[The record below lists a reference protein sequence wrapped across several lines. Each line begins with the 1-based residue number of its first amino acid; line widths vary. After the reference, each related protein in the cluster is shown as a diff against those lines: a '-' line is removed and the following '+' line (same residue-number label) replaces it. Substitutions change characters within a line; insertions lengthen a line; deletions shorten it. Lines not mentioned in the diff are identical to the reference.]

1 MSKFKIVKITM
12 FTCILFLMQVDLHA
26 VEQSDISQLLK
37 QQLQTSEKGQ
47 LMIGQSEI
55 STISMIQAYYQE
67 NNYHL
72 AWKNQAMLNRLFAGI
87 KQSYSLGLSPQD
99 YHLTAIQER
108 LQSNINSELKSRVQ
122 LDILMTD
129 ALLRLVYH
137 LRFGKVVADELDQ
150 DWNLRRE
157 FMSSDPIAKIKEVL
171 SSEQTLNQFL
181 NQLTNLGDLYQ
192 GLIKGLAEYRLIQK
206 KGGWQTIPQGDVI
219 KPDMQDERISL
230 IQSRLH
236 IGGYLQQIKT
246 TDKYEHSIEKA
257 VKQFQKAHGVD
268 ADGIVGKGTLQQMNI
283 TVEQRI
289 DQIKANLERIRW
301 VKHNL
306 DDEFVLVNV
315 AGFKVYYI
323 RDNKFIWQSKVQV
336 GKDYRKTPIFRDD
349 IEYIAFNPTWTI
361 PPTILS
367 KDILPKLRKDPGY
380 LQKKNMNVI
389 DSKGR
394 IIDKNKINWSTMTA
408 KKFHYMIR
416 QEPGPN
422 NALGRVKIMFP
433 NKHMVYLHDTPSKA
447 LFNRAERAFSSGC
460 IRVERPFELVELL
473 LNDKEKWN
481 QTSFDQVLD
490 SAKLK
495 NVKLASKIPVFI
507 LYFTALADNNGKV
520 TFYNDLYNR
529 DEKIIEKLSKEFE
542 LVMPDKQLVK

>member
-1 MSKFKIVKITM
+1 
-12 FTCILFLMQVDLHA
+12 
-26 VEQSDISQLLK
+26 
-37 QQLQTSEKGQ
+37 
-47 LMIGQSEI
+47 
-55 STISMIQAYYQE
+55 
-67 NNYHL
+67 
-72 AWKNQAMLNRLFAGI
+72 
-87 KQSYSLGLSPQD
+87 
-99 YHLTAIQER
+99 
-108 LQSNINSELKSRVQ
+108 
-122 LDILMTD
+122 
-129 ALLRLVYH
+129 
-137 LRFGKVVADELDQ
+137 
-150 DWNLRRE
+150 
-157 FMSSDPIAKIKEVL
+157 
-171 SSEQTLNQFL
+171 
-181 NQLTNLGDLYQ
+181 
-192 GLIKGLAEYRLIQK
+192 
-206 KGGWQTIPQGDVI
+206 
-219 KPDMQDERISL
+219 
-230 IQSRLH
+230 
-236 IGGYLQQIKT
+236 
-246 TDKYEHSIEKA
+246 
-257 VKQFQKAHGVD
+257 
-268 ADGIVGKGTLQQMNI
+268 MNI

-289 DQIKANLERIRW
+289 DQIKDNLERIRW

-408 KKFHYMIR
+408 KKFPYMIR
-416 QEPGPN
+416 QEPGSN